1 MATIVSC
8 YYKLK
13 QSKHTSSEYD
23 TWIKNLLLNL
33 KTNIVIFTSSADKP
47 YLVDILNQNASLRY
61 TIIIKE
67 LTELEIYKNY
77 PDIWNYQEIIDP
89 NQKCGRGKGC
99 YMIWNSKFHFMKETM
114 SLNPYNSEYFI
125 WNDIG
130 NVRNNNIVHLLD
142 TYPEKTKISRDK
154 LDIVLL
160 NGFYQIQDFYCN
172 EVHFS
177 GSMFGGHKDTILK
190 TSELFYKSFD
200 DYVKNNKF
208 IGCDQ
213 QIIAS
218 IFVKNV
224 GLFNPIFPIDCKV
237 DPWFYLYQ
245 YYNNKII
252 C

>member
-8 YYKLK
+8 YYNLK
-13 QSKHTSSEYD
+13 QSKHKPLEYD
-23 TWIKNLLLNL
+23 SWIKNLLLNL
-33 KTNIVIFTSSADKP
+33 KANIVIFTSSADKP
-47 YLVDILNQNASLRY
+47 YIEDILKCNAALRY

-67 LTELEIYKNY
+67 LTDLEIYKNY
-77 PDIWNYQEIIDP
+77 PDIWDFQELIDP

-99 YMIWNSKFHFMKETM
+99 YMIWNSKIHFMKEAM
-114 SLNPYNSEYFI
+114 SINPYNSEYFI

-160 NGFYQIQDFYCN
+160 KSFYQIQDFYCN

-190 TSELFYKSFD
+190 MNELFYKSFD

-245 YYNNKII
+245 YYSS
-252 C
+252 